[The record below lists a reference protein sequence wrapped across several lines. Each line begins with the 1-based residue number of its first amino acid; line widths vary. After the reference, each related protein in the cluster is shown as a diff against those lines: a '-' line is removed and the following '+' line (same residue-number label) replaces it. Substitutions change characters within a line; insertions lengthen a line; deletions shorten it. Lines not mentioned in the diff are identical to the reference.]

1 MSLSDNRL
9 SASRGKIHPAATA
22 FRLIIFLAFA
32 GIFTAIA
39 ASPAFAE
46 AEIDGDSEVAAG
58 PPLQVHSIEPVY
70 VERGETNY
78 MVTLRV
84 HVTNN
89 GDNENVS
96 IDMAGKDDAGFILQ
110 NVRFTGTVAPGK
122 SRMLMEQ
129 FQIRGET
136 YEKISVWEPRQ

>member
-1 MSLSDNRL
+1 MDGDN
-9 SASRGKIHPAATA
+9 
-22 FRLIIFLAFA
+22 
-32 GIFTAIA
+32 
-39 ASPAFAE
+39 E
-46 AEIDGDSEVAAG
+46 AETAAETAADGE
-58 PPLQVHSIEPVY
+58 PIQVHSIEPVY

-78 MVTLRV
+78 MVTLRM

-89 GDNENVS
+89 GDSESVS
-96 IDMAGKDDAGFILQ
+96 IDVAGKDDSGFILQ

-122 SRMLMEQ
+122 SRMLMER